1 MRYNAATAR
10 CADFSADCLQGRN
23 ILITGGSGALGQ
35 EMIARLLAHGAWVLN
50 VDNHDFPD
58 VLSASLRARLR
69 YQALD
74 LQDLDA
80 LNHAFGSAQAVRH
93 GALWQGLDTLICH
106 AGIVLPGDV
115 ATYAMADWLSTFNI
129 NVHAH
134 FALVQKCLP
143 VLKANASAQRPGR
156 IVFTSSWVGS
166 VPWPGLGAY
175 APSKAAVDMLAK
187 SLARELAT
195 HHIRVNVL
203 APGIVGAGMALRQ
216 WQSDPIYQARAQ
228 KAIPVGQ
235 LQEPSSVADG
245 MLFLCT
251 RSSDYMT
258 GAQLLI
264 DGGSSLYPMI

>member
-1 MRYNAATAR
+1 MQHRPSPSSDASFAASGKLANGNSLGHLIGRVLRMIHSAKLKPHDQLPSENELAR
-10 CADFSADCLQGRN
+10 EFAVARSSVREVL
-23 ILITGGSGALGQ
+23 LTGAL
-35 EMIARLLAHGAWVLN
+35 E
-50 VDNHDFPD
+50 
-58 VLSASLRARLR
+58 SLGRA
-69 YQALD
+69 QALR
-74 LQDLDA
+74 L
-80 LNHAFGSAQAVRH
+80 AQA
-93 GALWQGLDTLICH
+93 GAHL
-106 AGIVLPGDV
+106 VLVD
-115 ATYAMADWLSTFNI
+115 
-129 NVHAH
+129 
-134 FALVQKCLP
+134 
-143 VLKANASAQRPGR
+143 RP
-156 IVFTSSWVGS
+156 
-166 VPWPGLGAY
+166 
-175 APSKAAVDMLAK
+175 K